1 MFRICLL
8 CLFASVLSVSAA
20 ADTVHRVHF
29 SNPGKVL
36 VWQDGAFAGQ
46 GSEIDLLSPEPV
58 LAEAWRG
65 AGSLDPIPASTTGL
79 TNEIR
84 LKVASNIGFI
94 IEAGPEAL
102 AGEFA
107 IDIVGQG
114 PNAAL
119 DPVPSALNETIV
131 FAQASKTASQR
142 GTPESQAVELRIRWQ
157 GEAPALR
164 VRTAAF

>member
-1 MFRICLL
+1 MFRVCLL

-46 GSEIDLLSPEPV
+46 GSEIDLLSPKPV

-65 AGSLDPIPASTTGL
+65 AGSLEPISASTTGQ
-79 TNEIR
+79 TNEIH
-84 LKVASNIGFI
+84 LKVASNTGFI
-94 IEAGPEAL
+94 IEAGPQAL

-107 IDIVGQG
+107 IDLVGQG
-114 PNAAL
+114 PNAAV
-119 DPVPSALNETIV
+119 DPVPSALNDTIV

-164 VRTAAF
+164 IRTAVF